1 MPAPNVSLTTRDRV
15 KAYLNLS
22 DTTWDTVIDDEIDA
36 VSQAIEKHCNRT
48 FGLATLTAEK
58 IDGDGTEELQLRFP
72 VVSITSISND
82 GTSVV
87 VTTNYELYSSTGL
100 VVLTDGTVWTSGR
113 KKITITYRYGY
124 DQQDLPPDIV
134 SAATLWTMKRFSDV
148 KENRIGV
155 SSVTR
160 GDETISYEKGMP
172 REVAERLAPYVLP
185 LGGW

>member
-22 DTTWDTVIDDEIDA
+22 DTTWDTVIDNEIDA
-36 VSQAIEKHCNRT
+36 VSQAIEKYCGRT
-48 FGLATLTAEK
+48 FGVADITAQK

-72 VVSITSISND
+72 IVSLGSISNN
-82 GTSVV
+82 GTAVV
-87 VTTNYELYSSTGL
+87 ETTNFEKYANEGL
-100 VVLTDGTVWTSGR
+100 LVLTDGTVWASGR

-124 DQQDLPPDIV
+124 AQNDLPPDVV

-172 REVAERLAPYVLP
+172 KEVQERLAPYVLG